1 MENQKFES
9 LTLCPLDGRYSG
21 IKDALGEYFSE
32 YALVK
37 YRVFVEI
44 QWLKFLIENI
54 DSDILRKF
62 DKKDMNK
69 IESISND
76 FNYDSFKAIKD
87 IEATTRHDVKAV
99 EYFIGNALKTMGYD
113 YLISFVHIGCT
124 SEDINNTSYACMLK
138 YGLKDVWVPK
148 AKEFADVINQ
158 WAVNHRDDAML
169 AHTHGQP
176 ATPTTIGKEFKV
188 YAYRLAS
195 SIENIENIQIKAKF
209 NGATGNYSAI
219 LTAFPNVDWQVM
231 AKKFVEEYLGLTFN
245 PLTTQIESHDYTCH
259 ILDGIRHFN
268 NVLVDFDVDMWLY
281 ISMEYFKQIPVK
293 GEVGSSTMPHKVNPI
308 RFENSEANVDMSNHI
323 CIALSNKL
331 PKSRMQ
337 RDLSDSSSQ
346 RNLGLAFGYSLQA
359 INETMNGLAKCVV
372 NKDKLAS
379 DLNEKWEVLAEP
391 IQTMLRKYGVP
402 DAYDTLKALT
412 RGKNISKEDII
423 EIRNK
428 ELLKEITSIF
438 TEHKGRYG
446 VRRVHQELIN
456 RGYKVN
462 HKRVQRL
469 MHNIGLFGKRPKEK
483 YHSYKGNVGKVADN
497 IINRD
502 FKATAPLQKWTTD
515 VSQFNFSWGKCY
527 LSPILDMYTNEI
539 ISYDLSLHPNLKQI
553 CNMLDKAYAKFPVL
567 KGLIFHSDQGWQYQ
581 MEGYHKFLSKKGI
594 IQSMSRKG
602 NCLDNLPIENFLW
615 KNEMFYGNKY
625 TYQS

>member
-1 MENQKFES
+1 MEKQEFEC

-21 IKDALGEYFSE
+21 VKDALGEYFSE

-44 QWLKFLIENI
+44 QWLKFLIENVE
-54 DSDILRKF
+54 SDVLAKF
-62 DKKDMNK
+62 DLQDMDK
-69 IESISND
+69 LTTISSE
-76 FNYDSFKAIKD
+76 FNYDSFARIKE
-87 IEATTRHDVKAV
+87 IENTTRHDVKAV
-99 EYFIGNALKTMGYD
+99 EYFIDEKVDALGFGY
-113 YLISFVHIGCT
+113 LQSFVHIGCT

-138 YGLKDVWVPK
+138 YGLKDVWLPK
-148 AKEFADVINQ
+148 AKEFAAIIDK
-158 WAVNHRDDAML
+158 WAEEHSNDAML

-188 YAYRLAS
+188 YAYRFLS
-195 SIENIENIQIKAKF
+195 SIENVEAVKIKAKF

-219 LTAFPNVDWQVM
+219 LTAFPNEDWQVL
-231 AKKFVEEYLGLTFN
+231 AKKFVEEYLGLSFN

-308 RFENSEANVDMSNHI
+308 RFENSEANIDMSNNI

-412 RGKNISKEDII
+412 RGKSISKEDILKFAESLDI
-423 EIRNK
+423 LSDQDRQTLVDMTPASYIGLAK
-428 ELLKEITSIF
+428 ELAKI
-438 TEHKGRYG
+438 
-446 VRRVHQELIN
+446 EL
-456 RGYKVN
+456 
-462 HKRVQRL
+462 
-469 MHNIGLFGKRPKEK
+469 
-483 YHSYKGNVGKVADN
+483 
-497 IINRD
+497 
-502 FKATAPLQKWTTD
+502 
-515 VSQFNFSWGKCY
+515 
-527 LSPILDMYTNEI
+527 
-539 ISYDLSLHPNLKQI
+539 
-553 CNMLDKAYAKFPVL
+553 
-567 KGLIFHSDQGWQYQ
+567 
-581 MEGYHKFLSKKGI
+581 
-594 IQSMSRKG
+594 
-602 NCLDNLPIENFLW
+602 
-615 KNEMFYGNKY
+615 NK
-625 TYQS
+625 

>member
-1 MENQKFES
+1 MEKQEFEC

-21 IKDALGEYFSE
+21 VKDALGEYFSE

-44 QWLKFLIENI
+44 QWLKFLIENVE
-54 DSDILRKF
+54 SDILAKF
-62 DKKDMNK
+62 DVKDMDK
-69 IESISND
+69 LTAIASE
-76 FNYDSFKAIKD
+76 FNYDSFARIKE
-87 IEATTRHDVKAV
+87 IENTTRHDVKAV
-99 EYFIGNALKTMGYD
+99 EYFIDERVDALGFGY
-113 YLISFVHIGCT
+113 LQSFVHIGCT

-138 YGLKDVWVPK
+138 YGLKDVWLPK
-148 AKEFADVINQ
+148 AKEFAAIIDK
-158 WAVNHRDDAML
+158 WAAEHKDDAML

-188 YAYRLAS
+188 YAYRFLS
-195 SIENIENIQIKAKF
+195 SIENVEAVKIKAKF

-219 LTAFPNVDWQVM
+219 LTAFPNEDWQSL

-308 RFENSEANVDMSNHI
+308 RFENSEANVDMSNNI

-372 NKDKLAS
+372 NKEKLAS

-412 RGKNISKEDII
+412 RGKSISKEDI
-423 EIRNK
+423 
-428 ELLKEITSIF
+428 LKFAES
-438 TEHKGRYG
+438 
-446 VRRVHQELIN
+446 L
-456 RGYKVN
+456 
-462 HKRVQRL
+462 
-469 MHNIGLFGKRPKEK
+469 
-483 YHSYKGNVGKVADN
+483 D
-497 IINRD
+497 
-502 FKATAPLQKWTTD
+502 
-515 VSQFNFSWGKCY
+515 
-527 LSPILDMYTNEI
+527 IL
-539 ISYDLSLHPNLKQI
+539 
-553 CNMLDKAYAKFPVL
+553 
-567 KGLIFHSDQGWQYQ
+567 SDQDRQT
-581 MEGYHKFLSKKGI
+581 LV
-594 IQSMSRKG
+594 
-602 NCLDNLPIENFLW
+602 
-615 KNEMFYGNKY
+615 EMTPASYVGLANVLADIDLNK
-625 TYQS
+625 

>member
-1 MENQKFES
+1 MEKQEFEC

-21 IKDALGEYFSE
+21 VKDALGEYFSE

-44 QWLKFLIENI
+44 QWLKFLIENVE
-54 DSDILRKF
+54 SDVLAKF
-62 DKKDMNK
+62 DLQDMDK
-69 IESISND
+69 LTTISSE
-76 FNYDSFKAIKD
+76 FNYDSFARIKE
-87 IEATTRHDVKAV
+87 IENTTRHDVKAV
-99 EYFIGNALKTMGYD
+99 EYFIDEKVDALGFGY
-113 YLISFVHIGCT
+113 LQSFVHIGCT

-138 YGLKDVWVPK
+138 YGLKDVWLPK
-148 AKEFADVINQ
+148 AKEFAAIIDK
-158 WAVNHRDDAML
+158 WAEEHSNDAML

-188 YAYRLAS
+188 YAYRFLS
-195 SIENIENIQIKAKF
+195 SIENVEAVKIKAKF

-219 LTAFPNVDWQVM
+219 LTAFPNEDWQVL

-308 RFENSEANVDMSNHI
+308 RFENSEANIDMSNNI

-372 NKDKLAS
+372 NKDKLVS

-412 RGKNISKEDII
+412 RGKSISKEDILKFAESLDI
-423 EIRNK
+423 LSDQDRQTLVDMTPASYIGLAK
-428 ELLKEITSIF
+428 ELAKI
-438 TEHKGRYG
+438 
-446 VRRVHQELIN
+446 EL
-456 RGYKVN
+456 
-462 HKRVQRL
+462 
-469 MHNIGLFGKRPKEK
+469 
-483 YHSYKGNVGKVADN
+483 
-497 IINRD
+497 
-502 FKATAPLQKWTTD
+502 
-515 VSQFNFSWGKCY
+515 
-527 LSPILDMYTNEI
+527 
-539 ISYDLSLHPNLKQI
+539 
-553 CNMLDKAYAKFPVL
+553 
-567 KGLIFHSDQGWQYQ
+567 
-581 MEGYHKFLSKKGI
+581 
-594 IQSMSRKG
+594 
-602 NCLDNLPIENFLW
+602 
-615 KNEMFYGNKY
+615 NK
-625 TYQS
+625 

>member
-1 MENQKFES
+1 MEKQEFEC

-21 IKDALGEYFSE
+21 VKDALGEYFSE

-44 QWLKFLIENI
+44 QWLKFLIENVE
-54 DSDILRKF
+54 SDVLAKF
-62 DKKDMNK
+62 DLQDMDK
-69 IESISND
+69 LTTISSE
-76 FNYDSFKAIKD
+76 FNYDSFARIKE
-87 IEATTRHDVKAV
+87 IENTTRHDVKAV
-99 EYFIGNALKTMGYD
+99 EYFIDEKVDALGFGY
-113 YLISFVHIGCT
+113 LQSFVHIGCT

-138 YGLKDVWVPK
+138 YGLKDVWLPK
-148 AKEFADVINQ
+148 AKEFAAIIDK
-158 WAVNHRDDAML
+158 WAEEHSNDAML

-188 YAYRLAS
+188 YAYRFLS
-195 SIENIENIQIKAKF
+195 SIENVEAVKIKAKF

-219 LTAFPNVDWQVM
+219 LTAFPNEDWQVL

-308 RFENSEANVDMSNHI
+308 RFENSEANIDMSNNI

-379 DLNEKWEVLAEP
+379 YLNEKWEVLAEP

-412 RGKNISKEDII
+412 RGKSISKEDILKFAESLDI
-423 EIRNK
+423 LSDQDRQTLVDMTPASYIGLAK
-428 ELLKEITSIF
+428 ELAKI
-438 TEHKGRYG
+438 
-446 VRRVHQELIN
+446 EL
-456 RGYKVN
+456 
-462 HKRVQRL
+462 
-469 MHNIGLFGKRPKEK
+469 
-483 YHSYKGNVGKVADN
+483 
-497 IINRD
+497 
-502 FKATAPLQKWTTD
+502 
-515 VSQFNFSWGKCY
+515 
-527 LSPILDMYTNEI
+527 
-539 ISYDLSLHPNLKQI
+539 
-553 CNMLDKAYAKFPVL
+553 
-567 KGLIFHSDQGWQYQ
+567 
-581 MEGYHKFLSKKGI
+581 
-594 IQSMSRKG
+594 
-602 NCLDNLPIENFLW
+602 
-615 KNEMFYGNKY
+615 NK
-625 TYQS
+625 

>member
-1 MENQKFES
+1 MEKQEFEC

-21 IKDALGEYFSE
+21 VKDALGEYFSE

-44 QWLKFLIENI
+44 QWLKFLIENVE
-54 DSDILRKF
+54 SDVLAKF
-62 DKKDMNK
+62 DLQDMDK
-69 IESISND
+69 LTTISSE
-76 FNYDSFKAIKD
+76 FNYDSFARIKE
-87 IEATTRHDVKAV
+87 IENTTRHDVKAV
-99 EYFIGNALKTMGYD
+99 EYFIDEKVDALGFGY
-113 YLISFVHIGCT
+113 LQSFVHIGCT

-138 YGLKDVWVPK
+138 YGLKDVWLPK
-148 AKEFADVINQ
+148 AKEFAAIIDK
-158 WAVNHRDDAML
+158 WAEEHSNDAML

-188 YAYRLAS
+188 YAYRFLS
-195 SIENIENIQIKAKF
+195 SIENVEAVKIKAKF

-219 LTAFPNVDWQVM
+219 LTAFPNEDWQVL

-308 RFENSEANVDMSNHI
+308 RFENSEANIDMSNNI

-412 RGKNISKEDII
+412 RGKSISKEDILKFAESLDI
-423 EIRNK
+423 LSYQDRQTLVDMTPASYIGLAK
-428 ELLKEITSIF
+428 ELAKI
-438 TEHKGRYG
+438 
-446 VRRVHQELIN
+446 EL
-456 RGYKVN
+456 
-462 HKRVQRL
+462 
-469 MHNIGLFGKRPKEK
+469 
-483 YHSYKGNVGKVADN
+483 
-497 IINRD
+497 
-502 FKATAPLQKWTTD
+502 
-515 VSQFNFSWGKCY
+515 
-527 LSPILDMYTNEI
+527 
-539 ISYDLSLHPNLKQI
+539 
-553 CNMLDKAYAKFPVL
+553 
-567 KGLIFHSDQGWQYQ
+567 
-581 MEGYHKFLSKKGI
+581 
-594 IQSMSRKG
+594 
-602 NCLDNLPIENFLW
+602 
-615 KNEMFYGNKY
+615 NK
-625 TYQS
+625 

>member
-1 MENQKFES
+1 MEKQEFEC

-21 IKDALGEYFSE
+21 VKDALGEYFSE

-44 QWLKFLIENI
+44 QWLKFLIENVE
-54 DSDILRKF
+54 SDVLAKF
-62 DKKDMNK
+62 DLQDMDK
-69 IESISND
+69 LTTISSE
-76 FNYDSFKAIKD
+76 FNYDSFARIKE
-87 IEATTRHDVKAV
+87 IENTTRHDVKAV
-99 EYFIGNALKTMGYD
+99 EYFIDEKVDALGFGY
-113 YLISFVHIGCT
+113 LQSFVHIGCT

-138 YGLKDVWVPK
+138 YGLKDVWLPK
-148 AKEFADVINQ
+148 AKEFAAIIDK
-158 WAVNHRDDAML
+158 WAEEHSNDAML

-176 ATPTTIGKEFKV
+176 ATPTTIGKDFKV
-188 YAYRLAS
+188 YAYRFLS
-195 SIENIENIQIKAKF
+195 SIENVEAVKIKAKF

-219 LTAFPNVDWQVM
+219 LTAFPNEDWQVL

-308 RFENSEANVDMSNHI
+308 RFENSEANIDMSNNI

-412 RGKNISKEDII
+412 RGKSISKEDILKFAESLDI
-423 EIRNK
+423 LSDQDRQTLVDMTPASYIGLAK
-428 ELLKEITSIF
+428 ELAKI
-438 TEHKGRYG
+438 
-446 VRRVHQELIN
+446 EL
-456 RGYKVN
+456 
-462 HKRVQRL
+462 
-469 MHNIGLFGKRPKEK
+469 
-483 YHSYKGNVGKVADN
+483 
-497 IINRD
+497 
-502 FKATAPLQKWTTD
+502 
-515 VSQFNFSWGKCY
+515 
-527 LSPILDMYTNEI
+527 
-539 ISYDLSLHPNLKQI
+539 
-553 CNMLDKAYAKFPVL
+553 
-567 KGLIFHSDQGWQYQ
+567 
-581 MEGYHKFLSKKGI
+581 
-594 IQSMSRKG
+594 
-602 NCLDNLPIENFLW
+602 
-615 KNEMFYGNKY
+615 NK
-625 TYQS
+625 

>member
-1 MENQKFES
+1 MEKQELEC

-21 IKDALGEYFSE
+21 VKDALGEYFSE

-44 QWLKFLIENI
+44 QWLKFLIENVE
-54 DSDILRKF
+54 SDVLAKF
-62 DKKDMNK
+62 DLQDMDK
-69 IESISND
+69 LTTISSE
-76 FNYDSFKAIKD
+76 FNYDSFARIKE
-87 IEATTRHDVKAV
+87 IENTTRHDVKAV
-99 EYFIGNALKTMGYD
+99 EYFIDEKVDALGFGY
-113 YLISFVHIGCT
+113 LQSFVHIGCT

-138 YGLKDVWVPK
+138 YGLKDVWLPK
-148 AKEFADVINQ
+148 AKEFAAIIDK
-158 WAVNHRDDAML
+158 WAEEHSNDAML

-188 YAYRLAS
+188 YAYRFLS
-195 SIENIENIQIKAKF
+195 SIENVEAVKIKAKF

-219 LTAFPNVDWQVM
+219 LTAFPNEDWQVL

-308 RFENSEANVDMSNHI
+308 RFENSEANIDMSNNI

-412 RGKNISKEDII
+412 RGKSISKEDILKFAESLDI
-423 EIRNK
+423 LSDQDRQTLVDMTPASYIGLAK
-428 ELLKEITSIF
+428 ELAKI
-438 TEHKGRYG
+438 
-446 VRRVHQELIN
+446 EL
-456 RGYKVN
+456 
-462 HKRVQRL
+462 
-469 MHNIGLFGKRPKEK
+469 
-483 YHSYKGNVGKVADN
+483 
-497 IINRD
+497 
-502 FKATAPLQKWTTD
+502 
-515 VSQFNFSWGKCY
+515 
-527 LSPILDMYTNEI
+527 
-539 ISYDLSLHPNLKQI
+539 
-553 CNMLDKAYAKFPVL
+553 
-567 KGLIFHSDQGWQYQ
+567 
-581 MEGYHKFLSKKGI
+581 
-594 IQSMSRKG
+594 
-602 NCLDNLPIENFLW
+602 
-615 KNEMFYGNKY
+615 NK
-625 TYQS
+625 

>member
-1 MENQKFES
+1 MEKQEFEC

-21 IKDALGEYFSE
+21 VKDALGEYFSE

-44 QWLKFLIENI
+44 QWLKFLIENVE
-54 DSDILRKF
+54 SDVLAKF
-62 DKKDMNK
+62 DLQDMDK
-69 IESISND
+69 LTTISGE
-76 FNYDSFKAIKD
+76 FNYDSFARIKE
-87 IEATTRHDVKAV
+87 IENTTRHDVKAV
-99 EYFIGNALKTMGYD
+99 EYFIDEKVDALGFGY
-113 YLISFVHIGCT
+113 LQSFVHIGCT

-138 YGLKDVWVPK
+138 YGLKDVWLPK
-148 AKEFADVINQ
+148 AKEFAAIIDK
-158 WAVNHRDDAML
+158 WAEEHSNDAML

-188 YAYRLAS
+188 YAYRFLS
-195 SIENIENIQIKAKF
+195 SIENVEAVKIKAKF

-219 LTAFPNVDWQVM
+219 LTAFPNEDWQVL

-308 RFENSEANVDMSNHI
+308 RFENSEANIDMSNNI

-412 RGKNISKEDII
+412 RGKRISKEDILKFAESLDI
-423 EIRNK
+423 LSDQDRETLVDMTPASYIGLAK
-428 ELLKEITSIF
+428 ELAKI
-438 TEHKGRYG
+438 
-446 VRRVHQELIN
+446 EL
-456 RGYKVN
+456 
-462 HKRVQRL
+462 
-469 MHNIGLFGKRPKEK
+469 
-483 YHSYKGNVGKVADN
+483 
-497 IINRD
+497 
-502 FKATAPLQKWTTD
+502 
-515 VSQFNFSWGKCY
+515 
-527 LSPILDMYTNEI
+527 
-539 ISYDLSLHPNLKQI
+539 
-553 CNMLDKAYAKFPVL
+553 
-567 KGLIFHSDQGWQYQ
+567 
-581 MEGYHKFLSKKGI
+581 
-594 IQSMSRKG
+594 
-602 NCLDNLPIENFLW
+602 
-615 KNEMFYGNKY
+615 NK
-625 TYQS
+625 

>member
-1 MENQKFES
+1 MERQIFES
-9 LTLCPLDGRYSG
+9 MTLCPLDGRYAG
-21 IKDALGEYFSE
+21 VKDALAEYFSE

-54 DSDILRKF
+54 ESDILKSF
-62 DKKDMNK
+62 DQANMNQIEAIANNFNEEAFAK
-69 IESISND
+69 IKE
-76 FNYDSFKAIKD
+76 

-99 EYFIGNALKTMGYD
+99 EYYIGQTLKDMGYD
-113 YLISFVHIGCT
+113 DLISFVHIGCT
-124 SEDINNTSYACMLK
+124 SEDINNTSYACMIK
-138 YGLKDVWVPK
+138 YGLKDVWLKK
-148 AKEFADVINQ
+148 ANEVVEAMNK
-158 WAVNHRDDAML
+158 WAEEHSDDAML

-188 YAYRLAS
+188 YAYRFAS

-219 LTAFPNVDWQVM
+219 LTAFPNVDWPAM

-268 NVLVDFDVDMWLY
+268 NVLMDLDVDMWLY

-308 RFENSEANVDMSNHI
+308 RFENSEANADMSNNI
-323 CIALSNKL
+323 CVALSNKL

-359 INETMNGLAKCVV
+359 MNETLNGLAKCVV
-372 NKDKLAS
+372 NTEKLAA

-412 RGKNISKEDII
+412 RGKSISKEDILKFAESLDI
-423 EIRNK
+423 LSDEDRETLVNMTPASYIGK
-428 ELLKEITSIF
+428 ASEL
-438 TEHKGRYG
+438 
-446 VRRVHQELIN
+446 
-456 RGYKVN
+456 
-462 HKRVQRL
+462 
-469 MHNIGLFGKRPKEK
+469 
-483 YHSYKGNVGKVADN
+483 
-497 IINRD
+497 
-502 FKATAPLQKWTTD
+502 
-515 VSQFNFSWGKCY
+515 
-527 LSPILDMYTNEI
+527 
-539 ISYDLSLHPNLKQI
+539 
-553 CNMLDKAYAKFPVL
+553 AK
-567 KGLIFHSDQGWQYQ
+567 
-581 MEGYHKFLSKKGI
+581 
-594 IQSMSRKG
+594 
-602 NCLDNLPIENFLW
+602 
-615 KNEMFYGNKY
+615 
-625 TYQS
+625 

>member
-1 MENQKFES
+1 MEKQEFEC

-44 QWLKFLIENI
+44 QWLKFLIENVE
-54 DSDILRKF
+54 SDILAKF
-62 DKKDMNK
+62 DVKDIDK
-69 IESISND
+69 LTAISSE
-76 FNYDSFKAIKD
+76 FNYDSFARIKE
-87 IEATTRHDVKAV
+87 IENTTRHDVKAV
-99 EYFIGNALKTMGYD
+99 EYFIDEKLEALGFGY
-113 YLISFVHIGCT
+113 LQSFVHIGCT

-138 YGLKDVWVPK
+138 YGLKDVWLPK
-148 AKEFADVINQ
+148 AKEFATLIDK
-158 WAVNHRDDAML
+158 WADEHSEDAML

-188 YAYRLAS
+188 YAYRFLS
-195 SIENIENIQIKAKF
+195 SIENIESIKIKAKF

-219 LTAFPNVDWQVM
+219 LTAFPDIDWQTM

-308 RFENSEANVDMSNHI
+308 RFENSEANIDMSNNI
-323 CIALSNKL
+323 CVALSNKL

-359 INETMNGLAKCVV
+359 INETINGLAKCVV
-372 NKDKLAS
+372 NKEKLAY

-412 RGKNISKEDII
+412 RGKSISKEDI
-423 EIRNK
+423 
-428 ELLKEITSIF
+428 LKFAESLDILSDQDRQT
-438 TEHKGRYG
+438 
-446 VRRVHQELIN
+446 LIDMTPAS
-456 RGYKVN
+456 Y
-462 HKRVQRL
+462 
-469 MHNIGLFGKRPKEK
+469 IGL
-483 YHSYKGNVGKVADN
+483 AN
-497 IINRD
+497 ILAKLI
-502 FKATAPLQKWTTD
+502 
-515 VSQFNFSWGKCY
+515 Y
-527 LSPILDMYTNEI
+527 L
-539 ISYDLSLHPNLKQI
+539 
-553 CNMLDKAYAKFPVL
+553 
-567 KGLIFHSDQGWQYQ
+567 
-581 MEGYHKFLSKKGI
+581 
-594 IQSMSRKG
+594 
-602 NCLDNLPIENFLW
+602 
-615 KNEMFYGNKY
+615 NKL
-625 TYQS
+625 

>member
-1 MENQKFES
+1 MEKQEFEC

-21 IKDALGEYFSE
+21 VKDALGEYFSE

-44 QWLKFLIENI
+44 QWLKFLIENVE
-54 DSDILRKF
+54 SDVLAKF
-62 DKKDMNK
+62 DLQDMDK
-69 IESISND
+69 LTTISSE
-76 FNYDSFKAIKD
+76 FNYDSFARIKE
-87 IEATTRHDVKAV
+87 IENTTRHDVKAV
-99 EYFIGNALKTMGYD
+99 EYFIDEKVDALGFGY
-113 YLISFVHIGCT
+113 LQSFVHIGCT

-138 YGLKDVWVPK
+138 YGLKDVWLPK
-148 AKEFADVINQ
+148 AKEFAAIIDK
-158 WAVNHRDDAML
+158 WAEEHSNDAML

-188 YAYRLAS
+188 YAYRFLS
-195 SIENIENIQIKAKF
+195 SIENVEAVKIKAKF

-219 LTAFPNVDWQVM
+219 LTAFPNEDWQVL

-308 RFENSEANVDMSNHI
+308 RFENSEANIDMSNNI

-412 RGKNISKEDII
+412 RGNSISKEDILKFAESLDI
-423 EIRNK
+423 LSDQDRQTLVDMTPASYIGLAK
-428 ELLKEITSIF
+428 ELAKI
-438 TEHKGRYG
+438 
-446 VRRVHQELIN
+446 EL
-456 RGYKVN
+456 
-462 HKRVQRL
+462 
-469 MHNIGLFGKRPKEK
+469 
-483 YHSYKGNVGKVADN
+483 
-497 IINRD
+497 
-502 FKATAPLQKWTTD
+502 
-515 VSQFNFSWGKCY
+515 
-527 LSPILDMYTNEI
+527 
-539 ISYDLSLHPNLKQI
+539 
-553 CNMLDKAYAKFPVL
+553 
-567 KGLIFHSDQGWQYQ
+567 
-581 MEGYHKFLSKKGI
+581 
-594 IQSMSRKG
+594 
-602 NCLDNLPIENFLW
+602 
-615 KNEMFYGNKY
+615 NK
-625 TYQS
+625 

>member
-1 MENQKFES
+1 MEKQEFEC

-21 IKDALGEYFSE
+21 VKDALGEYFSE

-44 QWLKFLIENI
+44 QWLKFLIENVE
-54 DSDILRKF
+54 SDVLAKF
-62 DKKDMNK
+62 DLQDMDK
-69 IESISND
+69 LTTISGE
-76 FNYDSFKAIKD
+76 FNYDSFARIKE
-87 IEATTRHDVKAV
+87 IENTTRHDVKAV
-99 EYFIGNALKTMGYD
+99 EYFIDEKVDALGFGY
-113 YLISFVHIGCT
+113 LQSFVHIGCT

-138 YGLKDVWVPK
+138 YGLKDVWLPK
-148 AKEFADVINQ
+148 AKEFAAIIDK
-158 WAVNHRDDAML
+158 WAEEHSNDAML

-188 YAYRLAS
+188 YAYRFLS
-195 SIENIENIQIKAKF
+195 SIENVEAVKIKAKF

-219 LTAFPNVDWQVM
+219 LTAFPNEDWQVL

-245 PLTTQIESHDYTCH
+245 PLTTQIESHDYTRH

-308 RFENSEANVDMSNHI
+308 RFENSEANIDMSNNI

-412 RGKNISKEDII
+412 RGKSISKEDILKFAESLDI
-423 EIRNK
+423 LSDQDRQTLVDMTPASYIGLAK
-428 ELLKEITSIF
+428 ELAKI
-438 TEHKGRYG
+438 
-446 VRRVHQELIN
+446 EL
-456 RGYKVN
+456 
-462 HKRVQRL
+462 
-469 MHNIGLFGKRPKEK
+469 
-483 YHSYKGNVGKVADN
+483 
-497 IINRD
+497 
-502 FKATAPLQKWTTD
+502 
-515 VSQFNFSWGKCY
+515 
-527 LSPILDMYTNEI
+527 
-539 ISYDLSLHPNLKQI
+539 
-553 CNMLDKAYAKFPVL
+553 
-567 KGLIFHSDQGWQYQ
+567 
-581 MEGYHKFLSKKGI
+581 
-594 IQSMSRKG
+594 
-602 NCLDNLPIENFLW
+602 
-615 KNEMFYGNKY
+615 NK
-625 TYQS
+625 

>member
-1 MENQKFES
+1 MEKQEFEC

-21 IKDALGEYFSE
+21 VKDALGEYFSE

-44 QWLKFLIENI
+44 QWLKFLIENVE
-54 DSDILRKF
+54 SDVLAKF
-62 DKKDMNK
+62 DLQDMDKLTN
-69 IESISND
+69 ISSE
-76 FNYDSFKAIKD
+76 FNYDSFARIKE
-87 IEATTRHDVKAV
+87 IENTTRHDVKAV
-99 EYFIGNALKTMGYD
+99 EYFIDEKVDALGFGY
-113 YLISFVHIGCT
+113 LQSFVHIGCT

-138 YGLKDVWVPK
+138 YGLKDVWLPK
-148 AKEFADVINQ
+148 AKEFAAIIDK
-158 WAVNHRDDAML
+158 WAEEHSNDAML

-188 YAYRLAS
+188 YAYRFLS
-195 SIENIENIQIKAKF
+195 SIENVEAVKIKAKF

-219 LTAFPNVDWQVM
+219 LTAFPNEDWQVL

-308 RFENSEANVDMSNHI
+308 RFENSEANIDMSNNI

-412 RGKNISKEDII
+412 RGKSISKEDILKFAESLDI
-423 EIRNK
+423 LSDQDRQTLVDMTPASYIGLAK
-428 ELLKEITSIF
+428 ELAKI
-438 TEHKGRYG
+438 
-446 VRRVHQELIN
+446 EL
-456 RGYKVN
+456 
-462 HKRVQRL
+462 
-469 MHNIGLFGKRPKEK
+469 
-483 YHSYKGNVGKVADN
+483 
-497 IINRD
+497 
-502 FKATAPLQKWTTD
+502 
-515 VSQFNFSWGKCY
+515 
-527 LSPILDMYTNEI
+527 
-539 ISYDLSLHPNLKQI
+539 
-553 CNMLDKAYAKFPVL
+553 
-567 KGLIFHSDQGWQYQ
+567 
-581 MEGYHKFLSKKGI
+581 
-594 IQSMSRKG
+594 
-602 NCLDNLPIENFLW
+602 
-615 KNEMFYGNKY
+615 NK
-625 TYQS
+625 

>member
-1 MENQKFES
+1 MEKQEFEC

-44 QWLKFLIENI
+44 QWLKFLIENVE
-54 DSDILRKF
+54 SDILAKF
-62 DKKDMNK
+62 DVKDIDK
-69 IESISND
+69 LTAISSE
-76 FNYDSFKAIKD
+76 FNYDSFARIKE
-87 IEATTRHDVKAV
+87 IENTTRHDVKAV
-99 EYFIGNALKTMGYD
+99 EYFIDEKLEALGFGY
-113 YLISFVHIGCT
+113 LQSFVHIGCT

-138 YGLKDVWVPK
+138 YGLKDVWLPK
-148 AKEFADVINQ
+148 AKEFATLIDK
-158 WAVNHRDDAML
+158 WADEHSEDAML

-188 YAYRLAS
+188 YAYRFLS
-195 SIENIENIQIKAKF
+195 SIENIESIKIKAKF

-219 LTAFPNVDWQVM
+219 LTAFPDIDWQTM

-268 NVLVDFDVDMWLY
+268 NVLVDFDVDMSLY

-308 RFENSEANVDMSNHI
+308 RFENSEANIDMSNNI
-323 CIALSNKL
+323 CVALSNKL

-359 INETMNGLAKCVV
+359 INETINGLAKCVV
-372 NKDKLAS
+372 NKEKLAY

-412 RGKNISKEDII
+412 RGKSISKEDI
-423 EIRNK
+423 
-428 ELLKEITSIF
+428 LKFAESLDILSDQDRQT
-438 TEHKGRYG
+438 
-446 VRRVHQELIN
+446 LIDMTPAS
-456 RGYKVN
+456 Y
-462 HKRVQRL
+462 
-469 MHNIGLFGKRPKEK
+469 IGL
-483 YHSYKGNVGKVADN
+483 AN
-497 IINRD
+497 ILAKI
-502 FKATAPLQKWTTD
+502 
-515 VSQFNFSWGKCY
+515 
-527 LSPILDMYTNEI
+527 
-539 ISYDLSLHPNLKQI
+539 DLSK
-553 CNMLDKAYAKFPVL
+553 
-567 KGLIFHSDQGWQYQ
+567 
-581 MEGYHKFLSKKGI
+581 
-594 IQSMSRKG
+594 
-602 NCLDNLPIENFLW
+602 
-615 KNEMFYGNKY
+615 
-625 TYQS
+625 